1 MSTPSSSSAAGSI
14 WRRRPLRVTVVA
26 LVLGLAVTAAFALI
40 SLALYNQNEDRLL
53 RLRAHEVGSVLT
65 AVVPSLQTP
74 LASGAELADATGGSA
89 QKFRSFMAIY
99 VGPGRPFISA
109 SLWRLGTNTPQPT
122 VVVGRAPTLASQPAK
137 ARAFFAHVE
146 HSPLLNVTGILGSS
160 MPSLGYAFSTP
171 GVAHGFAVYAES
183 PLPKDRRSKLA
194 GNSAFSDLNYALYL
208 GRSRSPAN
216 LLVTSMH
223 HFPITG
229 RQKSVAVAF
238 GDSAF
243 TLVVT
248 PRGPLSGAFFA
259 DLPWLIVLVG
269 VLISVAAA
277 LMTERLAR
285 RRRHA
290 EELSAVLDRV
300 AAENHRLFTEQ
311 RSIAQTLQHA
321 LLPEVL
327 PHLAGLEVSA
337 RYVPAAS
344 GLDVGGDWYD
354 VTQADDGRVLLV
366 IGDISG
372 HGLPAATTMASLRFA
387 TLAYAAE
394 RPSPASVLSKL
405 SDFVNRSPHDYFA
418 TVMCVLIDVE
428 AHTLTLASAG
438 HMAPLLIEDGDA
450 HFVDFGGDVPIGV
463 PRDSPYRETTVAV
476 GPQTTLVAFTDG
488 LVERRGEM
496 LDTGLARLRAAA
508 SGQQAPLADLLAK
521 LVHDLAF
528 EGHFDDTAILGVRW
542 N

>member
-1 MSTPSSSSAAGSI
+1 MSTPTPSSTSDSI
-14 WRRRPLRVTVVA
+14 WRRRPLPVTVAA
-26 LVLGLAVTAAFALI
+26 LVLGLAVTAAFAVI

-65 AVVPSLQTP
+65 AVVPTLQTP
-74 LASGAELADATGGSA
+74 LASGAELADATAGNA
-89 QKFRSFMAIY
+89 QKFRAFIAPY
-99 VGPGRPFISA
+99 VGPGRQFISA
-109 SLWRLGTNTPQPT
+109 SLWRLGTSTPTPT
-122 VVVGRAPTLASQPAK
+122 VVVGRTPTLASLPAK
-137 ARAFFAHVE
+137 ARAFFAHAE
-146 HSPLLNVTGILGSS
+146 HSSLLNVTGVLGSRT
-160 MPSLGYAFSTP
+160 PSIGYAFSTP
-171 GVAHGFAVYAES
+171 GLAHGFAVYTET
-183 PLPKDRRSKLA
+183 PIPQDRRSKLA

-208 GRSRSPAN
+208 GRSRSPGN
-216 LLVTSMH
+216 LLVTNLH
-223 HFPITG
+223 HFPISG
-229 RQKSVAVAF
+229 RQKSVTVRF

-248 PRGPLSGAFFA
+248 PRGPLSGTFFA

-269 VLISVAAA
+269 VLISIAAA
-277 LMTERLAR
+277 LMTERLAQ

-321 LLPEVL
+321 LLPEL
-327 PHLAGLEVSA
+327 PQVAGLQVSA
-337 RYVPAAS
+337 RYVPAAA

-354 VTQADDGRVLLV
+354 VTATDEGRVLLV

-372 HGLPAATTMASLRFA
+372 HGLPAATTMAALRYA
-387 TLAYAAE
+387 TLAYATE

-418 TVMCVLIDVE
+418 TVMCALIDVRGR
-428 AHTLTLASAG
+428 TLTLASAG
-438 HMAPLLIEDGDA
+438 HMAPLLIEDGQA
-450 HFVDFGGDVPIGV
+450 RFVEFDGDVPIGV
-463 PRDSPYRETTVAV
+463 PRASPYREKTVTV
-476 GPQTTLVAFTDG
+476 SPQTTLVAFTDG
-488 LVERRGEM
+488 LVERRGEI
-496 LDTGLARLRAAA
+496 LDTGLERLRAAA
-508 SGQQAPLADLLAK
+508 SGHQASLGALLAK

-528 EGHFDDTAILGVRW
+528 EDHTDDTAILGIRW